1 MREEVWMK
9 LMRRI
14 MFMPAGRKNIRKS
27 RTYIPEMRENEE
39 RNIRREL

>member
-1 MREEVWMK
+1 MEIIVM
-9 LMRRI
+9 I

-27 RTYIPEMRENEE
+27 ITYIPEMRENEE